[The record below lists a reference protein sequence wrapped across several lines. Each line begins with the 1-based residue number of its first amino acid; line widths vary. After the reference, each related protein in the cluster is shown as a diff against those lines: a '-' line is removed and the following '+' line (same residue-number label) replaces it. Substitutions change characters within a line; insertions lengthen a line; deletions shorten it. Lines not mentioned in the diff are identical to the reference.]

1 MRAKEGLNKYDD
13 GGINLM
19 GALIYRFN
27 LIKILMAIG
36 ECSRAIKEIL
46 ILKKNYKSGLFSG

>member
-19 GALIYRFN
+19 GALIYIYYNSDVRVGIRALYLQIWDFFLVMFQN
-27 LIKILMAIG
+27 ILPV
-36 ECSRAIKEIL
+36 
-46 ILKKNYKSGLFSG
+46 